1 MQTPPRRRGSSL
13 LGYALLSSL
22 LIYLAFSF
30 LQTVPLMY
38 GTFALLK
45 TPFLYL
51 MKAAAEGASPEAVMQ
66 ARMKAID
73 AVLTTEAVMIFVLFS
88 EMLLIMAVIFYC
100 RKIEKL
106 PVATIGFVRK
116 KAIRDY
122 LVGIVAGALMLSAA
136 VFVCVK
142 AGALTV
148 NVQKNVN
155 VLFVVLYFFAFLV
168 QGMAEEVL
176 FRGYM
181 FRRLCLGYSVFT
193 AAAFNSLFF
202 AIMHLGNGGI
212 KPLAVFNLFAF
223 GLFTSLLVY
232 RCDGSL
238 WCAGALHGVWNF
250 AQGNFFGIS
259 VSGNPLMSSVFSSS
273 MAQGRD
279 LTHGGA
285 FGLEGGVAVSL
296 VLVLATAILW
306 MLPQRN
312 ASKPIKK

>member
-1 MQTPPRRRGSSL
+1 
-13 LGYALLSSL
+13 
-22 LIYLAFSF
+22 
-30 LQTVPLMY
+30 
-38 GTFALLK
+38 
-45 TPFLYL
+45 
-51 MKAAAEGASPEAVMQ
+51 MKAAAEGASPEAIMQ
-66 ARMKAID
+66 VWMKVID
-73 AVLTTEAVMIFVLFS
+73 AMLTTEAVMIFVLFS
-88 EMLLIMAVIFYC
+88 EILLIMTVIFYC

-106 PVATIGFVRK
+106 PLATIGYVRK
-116 KAIRDY
+116 KAVRDY
-122 LVGIVAGALMLSAA
+122 LVGIV
-136 VFVCVK
+136 K

-148 NVQKNVN
+148 SIQKSVS
-155 VLFVVLYFFAFLV
+155 VLFVILYFFAFLV

-176 FRGYM
+176 FRGYL
-181 FRRLCLGYSVFT
+181 FRRLCLGYSVF
-193 AAAFNSLFF
+193 AAAALNSLFF
-202 AIMHLGNGGI
+202 AVMHLGNGGI
-212 KPLAVFNLFAF
+212 KPLAFFNLFAF

-250 AQGNFFGIS
+250 AQGNLFGIS

-273 MAQGRD
+273 MTQGRD

-312 ASKPIKK
+312 ASKPIKE